1 MDIVPY
7 YGEQQLTASALL
19 VRVNPDDRERINAL
33 CKRTS
38 QLNEV
43 IEQEDFVMARRFAA
57 ELKAMSNEI
66 ADSKRSAKR
75 PFEAVLGA
83 IESLAKEVNAPVA
96 KEQQRILEQLNAY
109 VEHLE
114 ELKRESERRRAEE
127 AKAQKAAY
135 ERKIQEIEYAK
146 AKAEALAKAAN
157 TAVEAER
164 AKTEAAYRDL
174 ALAQAQLDRQLDMEI
189 AQMSQ
194 EPPKGLVDG
203 GRVDHRYKFKLL
215 NAEQT
220 VKAGCIRLLRVELNI
235 LNCQDSCRAQLEINP
250 DKEPELP
257 GIQVTKHTSVSVKA
271 ASRIA

>member
-7 YGEQQLTASALL
+7 YGEQQLTTSALL
-19 VRVNPDDRERINAL
+19 VRVNPDDRERVNAL

-66 ADSKRSAKR
+66 NDSKRSAKR

-114 ELKRESERRRAEE
+114 ELKRESDRKRAQE
-127 AKAQKAAY
+127 AQAQKEAY

-157 TAVEAER
+157 TAVEVER
-164 AKTEAAYRDL
+164 AKTEAVQREL

-189 AQMSQ
+189 AQMNQ

-203 GRVDHRYKFKLL
+203 GRVDHRYKFKLV

-220 VKAGCIRLLRVELNI
+220 VKAGCIRLLRIELNV
-235 LNCQDSCRAQLEINP
+235 LACQDSCRAQLDISP
-250 DKEPELP
+250 DKEPQLP
-257 GIQVTKHTSVSVKA
+257 GIQITKHTSVSVKA